1 MEKDHINFIVE
12 QLRKSER
19 LKEINI
25 EKIIKVAEENKSN
38 SRYDMDIFSNF
49 MKKLEKIANLINRK
63 DLLNSEEL
71 SELNLLEIELE
82 TLFKE
87 AKI

>member
-49 MKKLEKIANLINRK
+49 MKKLEKIANLISRK

>member
-25 EKIIKVAEENKSN
+25 EKIIKVAEENKSK

>member
-63 DLLNSEEL
+63 DSLNSEEL